1 MGDSDTKEDELPKES
16 GVKKVVRGIGKA
28 LLPAPGAVAIASRP
42 FLQSSQNKLIRFGGK
57 LYDIR
62 YTRED
67 IDRRI
72 DFFQNGKGALSEP
85 EKDLLHHAGLEDIDH
100 LESQLSETDIGQ
112 LPDFFMAL
120 QQCQTSASLS
130 LSAKCYQPHSIISKV
145 LQHYAKQ
152 DQETHEADM
161 KKSLPSLDWMAAVS
175 SRFNGLLGR
184 VSSPAVI
191 DGINKLATPFI
202 TNDDMVDLFT
212 LRV

>member
-1 MGDSDTKEDELPKES
+1 M
-16 GVKKVVRGIGKA
+16 VRGGLVGGGEKCGDGGGGGGGGGSRGISTTIKKTLKDVGKG

-42 FLQSSQNKLIRFGGK
+42 FIKSTQNKLIRFGGK

-100 LESQLSETDIGQ
+100 LQSQLSETDIGR

-120 QQCQTSASLS
+120 RQCQTSASLS
-130 LSAKCYQPHSIISKV
+130 LSSKCYQPHSIISKV
-145 LQHYAKQ
+145 LQYYAEQ

-161 KKSLPSLDWMAAVS
+161 KK
-175 SRFNGLLGR
+175 
-184 VSSPAVI
+184 
-191 DGINKLATPFI
+191 
-202 TNDDMVDLFT
+202 
-212 LRV
+212 